1 MLYDSLEG
9 WDRVGD
15 GREVQEGGDKCI
27 PVADSCRVWQKRAQY
42 CKAIIFQLKKKKGCR
57 NKGQEGCSQKIQKG
71 RIIWKLLPAALTTYQ
86 CRRFSREHS
95 KLWTKHHPAISKV
108 HTPAHRSHQKKNGF
122 FSLPPSEPHMRATH

>member
-42 CKAIIFQLKKKKGCR
+42 CKAIIFQLKKKKKAAG
-57 NKGQEGCSQKIQKG
+57 IKG
-71 RIIWKLLPAALTTYQ
+71 RKAALRKS
-86 CRRFSREHS
+86 RRAGSYGS
-95 KLWTKHHPAISKV
+95 YYLQP
-108 HTPAHRSHQKKNGF
+108 
-122 FSLPPSEPHMRATH
+122 